1 MFEQLANPWW
11 AFVLLG
17 ICAGILSG
25 LLGIGGGVLMVPAL
39 VLVMSFAQ
47 KSAQGMSLAV
57 MVPMALV
64 GAMRYWRN
72 GDVDMDFLVVGLIV
86 CGSLTGVIIGTE
98 LASRLPAHVLRRI
111 FAVVLIFLAIRMF
124 IGPSGRSDTDGD
136 NASQRTD
143 VKSTIESGSTQ

>member
-11 AFVLLG
+11 SFVLLG

-39 VLVMSFAQ
+39 VLIMSFAQ

-64 GAMRYWRN
+64 GAIRYWRN
-72 GDVDMDFLVVGLIV
+72 GDVNMDFLVVGLIV
-86 CGSLTGVIIGTE
+86 CGSLTGVLIGTE
-98 LASRLPAHVLRRI
+98 LASRLPAGMLRKL
-111 FAVVLIFLAIRMF
+111 FAVIFIIIAIRMF
-124 IGPSGRSDTDGD
+124 IGPSNRHDADGD
-136 NASQRTD
+136 KTGQGKDTI
-143 VKSTIESGSTQ
+143 STIEFGSTE

>member
-39 VLVMSFAQ
+39 VLIMGFAQ

-98 LASRLPAHVLRRI
+98 LASHLPAGMLRKL
-111 FAVVLIFLAIRMF
+111 FAVIFIIIAIRMF
-124 IGPSGRSDTDGD
+124 FGPSNQNGVDGD
-136 NASQRTD
+136 NTGQRKD
-143 VKSTIESGSTQ
+143 TISKIEFGSTE

>member
-17 ICAGILSG
+17 VCVGVLSG
-25 LLGIGGGVLMVPAL
+25 LLGIGGGVVMVPAL
-39 VLVMSFAQ
+39 VVVMGFPQ
-47 KSAQGMSLAV
+47 KWAQGMSLAV
-57 MVPMALV
+57 LAPMALV
-64 GAMRYWRN
+64 GAIRYWRN
-72 GDVDMDFLVVGLIV
+72 GDFDIDFLVMGLIA
-86 CGSLTGVIIGTE
+86 CGSLMGVMVGTE